1 LLKTEKQMLAKLV
14 NNKALPK
21 VNRCVQL
28 SLWRLHLQKCNLI
41 DKTLGGRVTIIISK
55 GHDDGAEAA
64 KKRIRAVYVKK
75 THFSPLC
82 SSIPP
87 KASRNAEHPK
97 QRQLKKTTHGS

>member
-1 LLKTEKQMLAKLV
+1 MCTVVTVEIALTEMQSS
-14 NNKALPK
+14 
-21 VNRCVQL
+21 RQ
-28 SLWRLHLQKCNLI
+28 
-41 DKTLGGRVTIIISK
+41 TLGGRVTIIISK
-55 GHDDGAEAA
+55 GQDDGAEAT

-87 KASRNAEHPK
+87 KASWNAEHPR

>member
-41 DKTLGGRVTIIISK
+41 DKDSGWKSDNYYFK
-55 GHDDGAEAA
+55 G
-64 KKRIRAVYVKK
+64 
-75 THFSPLC
+75 
-82 SSIPP
+82 
-87 KASRNAEHPK
+87 SR
-97 QRQLKKTTHGS
+97 